1 MGYYANGTG
10 SVVFDRILSDNEKRL
25 MSDELAYFELD
36 WFDDHKTD
44 QTCLSIWNDGK
55 YYSEIVEEILEY
67 ISKFANIVEGEI
79 DYIGEDYSMWRYIYQ
94 NGSWEEQY
102 GHVVYE

>member
-1 MGYYANGTG
+1 MGYYADGSG
-10 SVVFDRILSDNEKRL
+10 SVVFDRILDDREKSTLR
-25 MSDELAYFELD
+25 DEISYFSID
-36 WFDDHKTD
+36 IYDDKESSR
-44 QTCLSIWNDGK
+44 TCVDIWDHDK
-55 YYSEIVEEILEY
+55 YYSEIVEEILDY